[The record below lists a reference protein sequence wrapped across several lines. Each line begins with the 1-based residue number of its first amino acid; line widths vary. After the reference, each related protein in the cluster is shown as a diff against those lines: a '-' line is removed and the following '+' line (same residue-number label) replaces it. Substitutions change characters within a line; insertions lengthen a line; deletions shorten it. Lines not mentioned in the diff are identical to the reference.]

1 MLARLKRNSRTAK
14 ERLVATTRGRIRDA
28 AIKNARKRLALNGV
42 NPRSLS
48 EEELE
53 SFVAEEES
61 KLIERLKKGSLLAAL
76 VVAGVQ

>member
-1 MLARLKRNSRTAK
+1 MFIQLRRKSRAAR

-28 AIKNARKRLALNGV
+28 AIRNAKSRLALNGV
-42 NPRSLS
+42 DPRSLS

-53 SFVAEEES
+53 SVVAEEES
-61 KLIERLKKGSLLAAL
+61 RLIEKLKKGSLLAAL